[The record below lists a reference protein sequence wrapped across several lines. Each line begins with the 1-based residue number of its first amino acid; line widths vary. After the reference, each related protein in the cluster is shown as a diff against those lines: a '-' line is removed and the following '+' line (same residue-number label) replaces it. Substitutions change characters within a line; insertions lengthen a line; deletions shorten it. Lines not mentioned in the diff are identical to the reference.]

1 MVFRKL
7 RENISLTFKE
17 KVLSTESYNA
27 LERFFRK
34 VPRSYK

>member
-7 RENISLTFKE
+7 RENIALKFKE
-17 KVLSTESYNA
+17 NVLSTESYNA
-27 LERFFRK
+27 LERFFKK